1 MSFWEEKDQF
11 PAAACVQHSTSSLH
25 SVSAFPSASMELQ
38 SDEDEDLLGSFFLL
52 PVTTTTNKSETH
64 TLVTK
69 TQQTS
74 SLTVL

>member
-1 MSFWEEKDQF
+1 MSFWDEEDPS
-11 PAAACVQHSTSSLH
+11 PAAACDQHSTDSLH

-52 PVTTTTNKSETH
+52 PVTTTTSKSETH